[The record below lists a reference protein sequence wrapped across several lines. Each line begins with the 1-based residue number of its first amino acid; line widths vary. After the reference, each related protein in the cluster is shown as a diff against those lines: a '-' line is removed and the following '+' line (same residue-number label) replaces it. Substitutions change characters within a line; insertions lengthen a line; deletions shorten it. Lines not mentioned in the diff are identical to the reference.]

1 MNQGEWD
8 HGGDTTRAM
17 TLDDV
22 IDLINTGAIAD
33 TELKE
38 TMTRVSYQKVM
49 REV

>member
-8 HGGDTTRAM
+8 HGGYTTRAM

-22 IDLINTGAIAD
+22 IDLINTGVIAD

-38 TMTRVSYQKVM
+38 TTRVSYQKVM